1 MCADGQPGSI
11 TSSQVTN
18 AVRGVVS
25 GRARGATVQP
35 ITTTTAV
42 GTLAILARPLMVPVL
57 SRPMAPPSTSDPI
70 EWIRR
75 DWPAGALGDP
85 RKFLA
90 MGSVLR
96 LHQLVANA
104 MDQEVDT

>member
-1 MCADGQPGSI
+1 
-11 TSSQVTN
+11 
-18 AVRGVVS
+18 
-25 GRARGATVQP
+25 
-35 ITTTTAV
+35 
-42 GTLAILARPLMVPVL
+42 
-57 SRPMAPPSTSDPI
+57 MAPPSTSDPI

-75 DWPAGALGDP
+75 EWPEGALGDP